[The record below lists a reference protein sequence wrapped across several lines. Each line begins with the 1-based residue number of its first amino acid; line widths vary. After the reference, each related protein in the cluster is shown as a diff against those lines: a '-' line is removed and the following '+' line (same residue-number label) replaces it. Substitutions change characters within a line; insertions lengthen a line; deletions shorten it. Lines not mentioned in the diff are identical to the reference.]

1 MKRSRQNANS
11 NANAGGGGH
20 GYPAGPPGGHPHH
33 PQHAYPSGGGF
44 SYGNGNSTAVGGAP
58 QQQYSQQPQF
68 RGQWNDY
75 GAKNNNNQQSHSQY
89 SEYSQTQQTQPSQP
103 LDTRRT
109 DHYQHHIR
117 HDTSRSDNP
126 SNYSSQLT
134 NDQSMSQPA
143 GQQPKRLRATKR
155 RLRQPLSGPAG
166 IWFRMNKK
174 EQVKDSKEGIKTEHK
189 NGGGDDATGDDDTFG
204 YDEAGVIAHQAHQA
218 MAEHNRRERE
228 RREEEEVKGSGG
240 DDDDIE
246 EMLDEETGQIC
257 KVPEGTV
264 STFEA
269 VLGRAWDVMCIC
281 MDRIVPDSSIFV
293 QNHQRQPYHEIRS
306 ALDDSPCGKLRH
318 FSLLSESLGRDG
330 PNRDIGIPGS
340 GGALRVGHLVVSIAS
355 VHNNNHCDWTVELR
369 DETVTTSPSSSGGR
383 GGRDGDSKGA
393 IGIKGWISEQLLKDH
408 PEWVRPGV
416 VLYLKDAACT
426 VFEAAKTGGLDDI
439 GGAGGA
445 QGGPGGG
452 SGALNS
458 HLSSGNGLERM
469 LLINESSVVC
479 AWLPE
484 SHMDRQDFLTL
495 IEKRNTARDAR
506 DEIKEEV
513 TDLTQD
519 EKPSVRGVTFKAS
532 PPSSRTESNVQPKP
546 SQTELSEVSEV
557 QKMKTSSTQEEEDA
571 AIDLTSDDIGDK
583 ENQTKSDAFIAENVE
598 SVGDTM
604 NTTTASSPPVIGQ
617 GTSTIEATSSGSV
630 STGSQQESSHRKQQG
645 REALSQEPD
654 RPSGVQGELS
664 QESSTQQEKVCLE
677 KPNMVSNNP
686 HQKLLSPV
694 TPHVSVP
701 DNSTDDP
708 ASDVN
713 DTLGGESLP
722 SSLPEPKHTDTT
734 AASSIWA
741 AGVDSGK
748 EETGDDYMFSSGLSS
763 TQDEAF
769 SPMPPS
775 KDTRS
780 STETGKTGL
789 PVAEE
794 SHSAA
799 DEKLAGVSVSG
810 IFAGGCCD
818 MLDDLDEDED
828 DDF

>member
-1 MKRSRQNANS
+1 MKRSLHS
-11 NANAGGGGH
+11 NANAGGGGY
-20 GYPAGPPGGHPHH
+20 GYPAGPPAHAS
-33 PQHAYPSGGGF
+33 QHQQ
-44 SYGNGNSTAVGGAP
+44 T

-75 GAKNNNNQQSHSQY
+75 GSRNNNQYSQPQY

-103 LDTRRT
+103 LDTRRA

-126 SNYSSQLT
+126 NNYSSQLT
-134 NDQSMSQPA
+134 NDHSMSQPA

-174 EQVKDSKEGIKTEHK
+174 EQAKDSKEGIKTERK
-189 NGGGDDATGDDDTFG
+189 SGAGDDAISGDDDTFG
-204 YDEAGVIAHQAHQA
+204 YEEAGVIAHQAHQA

-228 RREEEEVKGSGG
+228 RREEEEMKGSGG
-240 DDDDIE
+240 DEDDVE

-293 QNHQRQPYHEIRS
+293 QNHQRQPYREIRS

-318 FSLLSESLGRDG
+318 FSLLSEILGRDG

-383 GGRDGDSKGA
+383 DGNAGAGGGRDGDSNGA
-393 IGIKGWISEQLLKDH
+393 IGIKGWIAAQLLKDH

-426 VFEAAKTGGLDDI
+426 VFEAVKAGGLDDI
-439 GGAGGA
+439 GGPGGA
-445 QGGPGGG
+445 QGGPGGNL
-452 SGALNS
+452 A
-458 HLSSGNGLERM
+458 GNGLERM

-495 IEKRNTARDAR
+495 IEKRNTARDAT

-519 EKPSVRGVTFKAS
+519 EKPSVPGVTFEAS
-532 PPSSRTESNVQPKP
+532 PPSTRTESNMQPKP
-546 SQTELSEVSEV
+546 NQTELSEISEV

-598 SVGDTM
+598 SVGDTI
-604 NTTTASSPPVIGQ
+604 NTTASSPPVIGQ
-617 GTSTIEATSSGSV
+617 GTSTIEATSSVSA

-645 REALSQEPD
+645 REALSHELD

-664 QESSTQQEKVCLE
+664 QESSIQQEKVCLE
-677 KPNMVSNNP
+677 KQNMVSNDP
-686 HQKLLSPV
+686 CQKLSSAA

-701 DNSTDDP
+701 NNSTDDP
-708 ASDVN
+708 ASANN

-722 SSLPEPKHTDTT
+722 SSLPEAKHTDTT

-748 EETGDDYMFSSGLSS
+748 EETGDDSMFSSGLSS

-780 STETGKTGL
+780 STETGEAGL
-789 PVAEE
+789 PAAKA

-799 DEKLAGVSVSG
+799 GEKFAGTSTGVSG
-810 IFAGGCCD
+810 IFAGGCD